1 MLVIQFIIGFILGV
15 IIFLGGMHFYAK
27 YAAYEKK
34 SQCPNILIQMGSKYY
49 LLNSNMDQIPGVNP
63 LEFRTLEEYNEFL
76 KWQKTVG
83 IKCPVLYVQKTY
95 DAQGNRVYKM
105 RPSVNDPK
113 GGLPPSSSPHVSEP
127 DYELMK
133 ASSCG
138 QPYIDIS
145 GSNPHTS
152 IGFSL
157 WDMISTPNVEQQP
170 IPEPAQTKPPIPTE
184 TKVSVP
190 SSVPKKKNTYD
201 ASIPKVEYPANLSP
215 CPIPE
220 FKTLSDDPMDT
231 NWGGE
236 DYTEKSVRSGKYA
249 GSEVMLPGA

>member
-27 YAAYEKK
+27 YATYEKQ

-49 LLNSNMDQIPGVNP
+49 LLNSKMAQVPGVNP
-63 LEFRTLEEYNEFL
+63 LEFRTLEDYNEFL

-113 GGLPPSSSPHVSEP
+113 GGLPPAPSTYVPTSEV
-127 DYELMK
+127 DTELIN

-138 QPYIDIS
+138 MPSVDIS
-145 GSNPHTS
+145 GSNPQTS
-152 IGFSL
+152 IGFSF
-157 WDMISTPNVEQQP
+157 WNEVSGFVGSTGPAGPE
-170 IPEPAQTKPPIPTE
+170 EPAKLTKFAKHSKGFTGPSGPVNQNIKSYDPT
-184 TKVSVP
+184 
-190 SSVPKKKNTYD
+190 
-201 ASIPKVEYPANLSP
+201 IPKVEYPANLTP

-220 FKTLSDDPMDT
+220 FKALSDDPMDT
-231 NWGGE
+231 NWGGQ
-236 DYTEKSVRSGKYA
+236 DYTEKSVKSGKYA
-249 GSEVMLPGA
+249 GSEI

>member
-27 YAAYEKK
+27 YATYEKK

-49 LLNSNMDQIPGVNP
+49 LLNSNMEQVPGVNP
-63 LEFRTLEEYNEFL
+63 LEFQTLEEYNEFL

-113 GGLPPSSSPHVSEP
+113 GGLPPSSTPHVSEP
-127 DYELMK
+127 NHELMN

-152 IGFSL
+152 IGFSF
-157 WDMISTPNVEQQP
+157 WDTISS
-170 IPEPAQTKPPIPTE
+170 PEPTQTKPPSKQST
-184 TKVSVP
+184 
-190 SSVPKKKNTYD
+190 VPKKENTYD
-201 ASIPKVEYPANLSP
+201 ASVPKVEYPANLTP
-215 CPIPE
+215 CPVPE

-236 DYTEKSVRSGKYA
+236 DYTEKSVKAGKYA

>member
-49 LLNSNMDQIPGVNP
+49 LLNTQIDRVPGVNP

-105 RPSVNDPK
+105 RPSANDPQ
-113 GGLPPSSSPHVSEP
+113 GGLPPSPPPHVSSSETDP
-127 DYELMK
+127 ALIN
-133 ASSCG
+133 ASTCG
-138 QPYIDIS
+138 QPFVDVPES
-145 GSNPHTS
+145 SPDTS
-152 IGFSL
+152 IGFSW
-157 WDMISTPNVEQQP
+157 WDTVMGETPPPKVEENKLQP
-170 IPEPAQTKPPIPTE
+170 VQTKPMQKQPEIQA
-184 TKVSVP
+184 
-190 SSVPKKKNTYD
+190 KKEDVFD
-201 ASIPKVEYPANLSP
+201 ATIPKIEYPANLTP
-215 CPIPE
+215 CPVPE

-236 DYTEKSVRSGKYA
+236 DYTEKAVKSGKYA
-249 GSEVMLPGA
+249 GSEVGMPGA